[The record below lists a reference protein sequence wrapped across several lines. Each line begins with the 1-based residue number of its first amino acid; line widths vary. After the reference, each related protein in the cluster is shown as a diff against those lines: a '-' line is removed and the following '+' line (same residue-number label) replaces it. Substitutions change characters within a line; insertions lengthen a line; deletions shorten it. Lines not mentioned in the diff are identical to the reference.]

1 MCGRRCLKRICLYTF
16 QAPSSFFQAG
26 TEIEM
31 YRLFTGIVL
40 ISAVFAGCNPK
51 DRSLQ
56 ETGIGTAGM
65 TARSQRL
72 WFPVFYPVE
81 ELEDW
86 LNRKFDRVIADTFIP
101 FKNDSI
107 LLTVSKPGRIQ
118 LLMTGDSVN
127 VLFPLE
133 VEIIDDREK
142 KSGKKIYRRITG
154 ALNLYLN
161 IRPDVSPEW
170 EISTRTVLKG
180 YEWKERPRLE
190 TGKLKIGVKFIAD
203 YLLRNELGDLT
214 GALDEALREK
224 VDLKKGISRTW
235 MNLQRP
241 MPVYH
246 SGSDTLWFRIEPD
259 SLWGDIRGNQ
269 NGLVFN
275 LAADARA
282 QVYHDTTRFS
292 AYKPLPYFRPLT
304 QMQED
309 SNALEILAAVP
320 LEMINRQLK
329 RVGKEYSSSRR
340 MAFPEISDLRMRGH
354 DKKVAFDLQTGG
366 STPVTLTIVGTPEY
380 DTKSRT
386 LVITRPD
393 YDLNTDHKVLNAV
406 DKRFRDGIL
415 RYLEKKAILDIGE
428 YMNDLPGFL
437 NGTINEGNHSDKF
450 ELLFS
455 EIEVR
460 DIRHAAN
467 DSELLIWLS
476 CKPRFEITLKKLPVK
491 KKVKI

>member
-1 MCGRRCLKRICLYTF
+1 MF
-16 QAPSSFFQAG
+16 
-26 TEIEM
+26 
-31 YRLFTGIVL
+31 RLLIILAIAVFTG
-40 ISAVFAGCNPK
+40 CTPK
-51 DRSLQ
+51 DHSLR
-56 ETGIGTAGM
+56 EVSSGAADM

-118 LLMTGDSVN
+118 LVMTGDSVN

-190 TGKLKIGVKFIAD
+190 TGRLKIGVKFIAD

-214 GALDEALREK
+214 VALDDALREK

-259 SLWGDIRGNQ
+259 SLWGDIKGNQ

-275 LAADARA
+275 LAVDARA
-282 QVYHDTTRFS
+282 RVQRDTTRFS
-292 AYKPLPYFRPLT
+292 TYKPLPDFRPLM

-309 SNALEILAAVP
+309 SNTLEILAAIP
-320 LEMINRQLK
+320 LEMINRQL
-329 RVGKEYSSSRR
+329 RTVGREYSSSRR
-340 MAFPEISDLRMRGH
+340 LAFPEISDLKMRGH
-354 DKKVAFDLQTGG
+354 GKKVAFDLQAEG

-386 LVITRPD
+386 LVIARPD
-393 YDLNTDHKVLNAV
+393 YDLNTDHRVLNAV

-437 NGTINEGNHSDKF
+437 NGTVNEGNHSDKF
-450 ELLFS
+450 QLLFS
-455 EIEVR
+455 EIEVK
-460 DIRHAAN
+460 DILHATN